1 MTRRLWALVLSVLLI
16 FAPMPLAAQSQDD
29 LSEAQQQQLVKLI
42 ESGKAAYERG
52 EFEASLAEFRK
63 AYDLYQH
70 PDIIYRIA
78 LCHERL
84 GEDREAVRYY
94 RLFLAE
100 APNAPDRPKIEKTI
114 AVIEKRIGRSAIKVT
129 TEPAG
134 ARVYIDDEANGVA
147 GTTPTDLALE
157 PGNYKLIV
165 RKKGYEDVSELVT
178 VNAGQTLQVRY
189 KMTAG
194 SGASTANKDRPKRG
208 GAPPSVKLMTLAS
221 IGIAA
226 GITSAVFFGLH
237 SDRRK
242 KLEELDAL
250 DRQDIPRQR
259 YEQLERQR
267 TTNLVIAVS
276 AAAVSAFALIWAY
289 GTWMSDRNARRKEAA
304 AGLTFGWQD
313 GPTVGYGFRF

>member
-1 MTRRLWALVLSVLLI
+1 VIARLHVLLLCVGLVL
-16 FAPMPLAAQSQDD
+16 APLPITAQSQDD

-42 ESGKAAYERG
+42 ESGKTAYDRG
-52 EFEASLAEFRK
+52 EFEQSLGEFRK

-94 RLFLAE
+94 RQFLAA
-100 APNAPDRPKIEKTI
+100 APNAPDRLKIEKTI
-114 AVIEKRIGRSAIKVT
+114 EVIEKRIGRSSIKVT

-134 ARVYIDDEANGVA
+134 ASVYIDDEANGVA

-165 RKKGYEDVSELVT
+165 RRKGYEDVSELVT

-189 KMTAG
+189 KMTMG
-194 SGASTANKDRPKRG
+194 GAAATMKDKPRK
-208 GAPPSVKLMTLAS
+208 GAPPSVKLLTLAS

-226 GITSAVFFGLH
+226 GITSGVFFGLH
-237 SDRRK
+237 NDRRK
-242 KLEELDAL
+242 KIEELDML
-250 DRQDIPRQR
+250 ERQDIPRQR
-259 YEQLERQR
+259 YEQLEKQK
-267 TTNLVIAVS
+267 TTNLAIAVS

-289 GTWMSDRNARRKEAA
+289 GTWVGDRNARRKAA
-304 AGLTFGWQD
+304 SAGLTVGWDD
-313 GPTVGYGFRF
+313 GPMVGYGFRF